1 MGAEVITISTD
12 TKFVHL
18 AWQREEK
25 ELANVKFPMGSDPT
39 GNVAR
44 MFGIYDEA
52 TGLALRGT
60 FIISPEGKLL
70 NAEVNY
76 YNMGRNIDELM
87 RKFKANLH
95 LAKHTN
101 EGCPSKWKE
110 EGDKTLKP
118 SAKMVGKVY
127 EAYEGK

>member
-1 MGAEVITISTD
+1 MGAEVITVSRD

-25 ELANVKFPMGSDPT
+25 MLKDVKCPMGSDVT
-39 GNVAR
+39 GKLAK
-44 MFGIYDEA
+44 MFGVYDEA
-52 TGLALRGT
+52 TGLSLRGT

-76 YNMGRNIDELM
+76 FNMGRNVDELM

-95 LAKHTN
+95 LEKHSA
-101 EGCPSKWKE
+101 EGCPAKWKE
-110 EGDKTLKP
+110 KGDKTLKP
-118 SAKMVGKVY
+118 SAQLVGRVH
-127 EAYEGK
+127 EALKG

>member
-1 MGAEVITISTD
+1 MITVSTD

-25 ELANVKFPMGSDPT
+25 LLADVKYPMGSDPT
-39 GNVAR
+39 GKVSR
-44 MFGIYDEA
+44 MFGVYDEG

-76 YNMGRNIDELM
+76 YNLGRNIDELL

-95 LAKHTN
+95 LAKKPE
-101 EGCPSKWKE
+101 EGCPAKWRE

-118 SAKMVGKVY
+118 SAKLVGRVY
-127 EAYEGK
+127 EALK